1 MNDRDEELRG
11 LDAVLR
17 ELRHARYGLYGPLVR
32 ERFLDGLPAEVTPTG
47 YRVLRFVEASSPP
60 PPTVSDI
67 AALLLSDRA
76 RAVRVVDR
84 LTAAGLVT
92 RVRDTVDRRIRRV
105 DLTDAG
111 RRHIALAAARRTRL
125 LGEATADWPDEDLAR
140 LTDFLERLNA
150 SVARHL
156 PGADASDVSGAA
168 DVHNVSD
175 ATDVPDGR

>member
-17 ELRHARYGLYGPLVR
+17 ELRHARFGLYGPLVR
-32 ERFLDGLPAEVTPTG
+32 ERFLGGLPGDVTPTG

-60 PPTVSDI
+60 GPAVSDI
-67 AALLLSDRA
+67 AALLLTDRA

-105 DLTDAG
+105 ELTDAG
-111 RRHIALAAARRTRL
+111 RHRVALAAERRTRL
-125 LGEATADWPDEDLAR
+125 LGEAVADWPDEDLVR
-140 LTDFLERLNA
+140 LTEFLERLNA

-156 PGADASDVSGAA
+156 PVSGVSGVSDVS
-168 DVHNVSD
+168 DVSD
-175 ATDVPDGR
+175 ASGVSDGR